1 MKVAILGIDGS
12 IASGLSICLA
22 NHGHEVV
29 LITPFEPFEEDTSD
43 DIAYF
48 NENES
53 AEYLFSFKGFEEI
66 KPIHTYKKDDSFRGG
81 SRGKGGKTKY
91 RRR

>member
-1 MKVAILGIDGS
+1 MKIAIIGLDCSMIVN
-12 IASGLSICLA
+12 LSIGLA

-29 LITPFEPFEEDTSD
+29 LMTPFEENSSA

-48 NENES
+48 NENER
-53 AEYLFSFKGFEEI
+53 AEYLFSFKAFEEI

-91 RRR
+91 RRK

>member
-1 MKVAILGIDGS
+1 MKVVILGLDCS
-12 IASGLSICLA
+12 VASSLSIGLA

-29 LITPFEPFEEDTSD
+29 LMTPFEENTSA

-48 NENES
+48 NENERV
-53 AEYLFSFKGFEEI
+53 EYLFSFKDFEEI

-91 RRR
+91 KRR

>member
-1 MKVAILGIDGS
+1 MKIAIIGLDCSVTVNLS
-12 IASGLSICLA
+12 IALA

-29 LITPFEPFEEDTSD
+29 LISPPEENASD
-43 DIAYF
+43 NIAYF
-48 NENES
+48 NENERV
-53 AEYLFSFKGFEEI
+53 EYLFSFKGFEEI